1 MTDIKIQNVLPV
13 QDHRPA
19 DRIAPKEG
27 GSGQL
32 FEQTLAN
39 TLRSLSEVEST
50 VDNAVQAKD
59 VKAVSIQDEIKASN
73 EQFQKM
79 MKAKQNL
86 AMLFHNI
93 QNPDKG

>member
-1 MTDIKIQNVLPV
+1 MTDVKIQNVLPV

-39 TLRSLSEVEST
+39 TLRSLSEGEST

-59 VKAVSIQDEIKASN
+59 VKAVSIQDEIKASK
-73 EQFQKM
+73 EQFQKL
-79 MKAKQNL
+79 MKDKQNL
-86 AMLFHNI
+86 AMPLQNI

>member
-1 MTDIKIQNVLPV
+1 MTDVKIQNVLPV

-19 DRIAPKEG
+19 DRTVPKEG
-27 GSGQL
+27 GSGRL
-32 FEQTLAN
+32 FEQTLAT

-59 VKAVSIQDEIKASN
+59 VKAASIQDEIKASN